1 MSLFEELKRR
11 NVIRVGIAYVVV
23 AWLLLQ
29 VADIVLNNVAA
40 PHWVFYAVLLL
51 IGIGFVL
58 VVIFSWAFEL
68 TPEGLKRESEVDR
81 SQSITG
87 VTGRKLDRLITGLLV
102 LALAYFAI
110 DKFVLGPQREAAQA
124 PATATATQAAG
135 ESAAPAEPAV
145 PDRSIAVLPFIDMS
159 PNHDQEY
166 FSDGLSEELMNVLAK
181 VPELRVAARTSAFF
195 YKGKEVRIDEVGR
208 ELHVGHVLEG
218 SVRTAGDRIRVTA
231 QLIKVD
237 DGFHLWSE
245 TYDRTLDDVFA
256 IQEQIAAAVAD
267 ALKVTLLGEA
277 RPQVSQTSP
286 EAYAL
291 YLQARHFQDQNSQDG
306 LTKAKDLY
314 LQALEI
320 APDYP
325 AAWVGLAGTYRSM
338 GSNTM
343 MPIWEAYR
351 QSNNAAYRALAIDEN
366 FAPALAILGETAVLT
381 NEPAMAASHLRRA
394 LELEPANPEIIRQA
408 ATLVE
413 VLGRPEEA
421 IRLLQFVVSRDPVN
435 ADAWAAL
442 GRSCRVTRHWDDA
455 IAAYQQA
462 LSLVPNRYGAW
473 QGMGESWLFKG
484 DLDKAMEA
492 YAKEADEEYRAK
504 GLLLVLYQQG
514 KQAEFDTAFAEFRE
528 RWGAVWPAEIAHVYA
543 WIGDQDAAFEML
555 DKSVQKNEEGLYQ
568 QFYQPLLASL
578 HDDPRWAALRERTI
592 GGAETLAQIPFEVDL
607 PE

>member
-29 VADIVLNNVAA
+29 LADIVLNNVAA

-51 IGIGFVL
+51 LGIGFVL
-58 VVIFSWAFEL
+58 VVVFSWVFEL

-81 SQSITG
+81 SQSITPQ
-87 VTGRKLDRLITGLLV
+87 TGRKLDRLITALLV
-102 LALAYFAI
+102 LALAYFVI
-110 DKFVLGPQREAAQA
+110 DKFVLSPQREAARA
-124 PATATATQAAG
+124 PATAAQPAA
-135 ESAAPAEPAV
+135 EPAAPAEPAV

-208 ELHVGHVLEG
+208 ELHVAHVLEG

-256 IQEQIAAAVAD
+256 IQEEIAAAVAD
-267 ALKVTLLGEA
+267 ALKVTLLGT
-277 RPQVSQTSP
+277 RPQVGQTSP
-286 EAYAL
+286 EAYSL
-291 YLQARHFQDQNSQDG
+291 YLQARHFQDQNSEDG
-306 LTKAKDLY
+306 LTRAKDLY

-325 AAWVGLAGTYRSM
+325 AAWVGLAGTYRAM

-351 QSNNAAYRALAIDEN
+351 QSNNAAYRALAIEEN

-394 LELEPANPEIIRQA
+394 LELDPANPDIIRQA

-421 IRLLQFVVSRDPVN
+421 MRLLQFVISRDPVN
-435 ADAWAAL
+435 ADAWGAL
-442 GRSCRVTRHWDDA
+442 GRSCRVTGHWDDA
-455 IAAYQQA
+455 IAAYREA
-462 LSLVPNRYGAW
+462 LKLVPNRYGAW

-484 DLDKAMEA
+484 DLDRALEA
-492 YAKEADEEYRAK
+492 YAKEPDEEYRAK
-504 GLLLVLYQQG
+504 GLLLVLYKQG
-514 KQAEFDTAFAEFRE
+514 KQAEFDAAFAQFRE
-528 RWGAVWPAEIAHVYA
+528 RWGAVWPSEIAHVYA
-543 WIGDQDAAFEML
+543 WIGDRDAAFEML
-555 DKSVQKNEEGLYQ
+555 NKAVEKNEEGLYQ
-568 QFYQPLLASL
+568 QFYQPLLNSL

-592 GGAETLAQIPFEVDL
+592 GSAETLADIPFEVHL